1 MTSMIVKR
9 YVIFICFALALFFIA
24 SCNNST
30 KHDNHKSSVKFE
42 QYFVQGERLY
52 LSKCSNCHQ
61 ANGRGL
67 GRIYPPLDTS
77 DYVDNQL
84 QDVLCLMRYGKKGEI
99 IVNGIMYNQPMPAP
113 ALTDLEIAELATYL
127 YNSWGREKGIV
138 DVRDVA
144 QKMMNCGN

>member
-1 MTSMIVKR
+1 
-9 YVIFICFALALFFIA
+9 
-24 SCNNST
+24 
-30 KHDNHKSSVKFE
+30 
-42 QYFVQGERLY
+42 
-52 LSKCSNCHQ
+52 
-61 ANGRGL
+61 
-67 GRIYPPLDTS
+67 
-77 DYVDNQL
+77 
-84 QDVLCLMRYGKKGEI
+84 MRYGKKGEI